1 MMSFTETDL
10 QDPEHWAVQAGLRMR
25 CAICGA
31 ESGLRCRDIVT
42 GETLTGRVIHRYRVD
57 PTKAGGGR

>member
-31 ESGLRCRDIVT
+31 ESGLRPSLKHI
-42 GETLTGRVIHRYRVD
+42 
-57 PTKAGGGR
+57 